1 MRPELRKAVFLAL
14 ASFGGF
20 GGPSFRPNYSIAHPF
35 ESPVF
40 DVKVYAM
47 AEALIRELLA
57 DNCEESSYLESS
69 LTAFDWE

>member
-14 ASFGGF
+14 ASFGD
-20 GGPSFRPNYSIAHPF
+20 PSFRPNYSIAHPF
-35 ESPVF
+35 ESPAF
-40 DVKVYAM
+40 DVKVCAM